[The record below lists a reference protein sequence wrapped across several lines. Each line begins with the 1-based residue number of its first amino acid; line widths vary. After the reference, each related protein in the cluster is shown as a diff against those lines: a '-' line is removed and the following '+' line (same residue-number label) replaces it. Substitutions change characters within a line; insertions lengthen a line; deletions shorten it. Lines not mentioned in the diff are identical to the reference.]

1 MSVQLPSLPRAR
13 AAPRDGKQRDGKQGG
28 GKQLAAFWPVPK
40 ILVYVVGFIPAVW
53 WFELGLTDRL
63 GADPMKALEH
73 ALGLW
78 ALRFLIASL
87 AITPLRQLTGI
98 NLIRYRRALGLL
110 CFYYV
115 VLHLLT
121 YLVLDQ
127 GLDLSAIVA
136 DVLKRLYITIGMAA
150 FLILVPL
157 AFTSNN
163 LSIRRLGAQA
173 WNRLHRFV
181 YLVAILAVL
190 HFLLSV
196 KVPIEP
202 LVYAALVAALLGY
215 RLARS
220 ALRELG
226 GKVPARARNGEA
238 SASPPPLIPAKAGN
252 QDFKAGV

>member
-1 MSVQLPSLPRAR
+1 MSAQAPSLPRSR
-13 AAPRDGKQRDGKQGG
+13 AVPRGRKGLVLSWQ
-28 GKQLAAFWPVPK
+28 VPK
-40 ILVYVVGFIPAVW
+40 FLVYIVGFIPAVW
-53 WFELGLTDRL
+53 WLELGLTDQL

-87 AITPLRQLTGI
+87 AITPLRQLTSV

-110 CFYYV
+110 AFYYV

-127 GLDLSAIVA
+127 GLDLSAIIA
-136 DVLKRLYITIGMAA
+136 DILKRLYITIGMAA

-157 AFTSNN
+157 AITSSNFA
-163 LSIRRLGAQA
+163 IRRLGAQA
-173 WNRLHRFV
+173 WNRLHRWV
-181 YLVAILAVL
+181 YVVAILAVF

-202 LVYAALVAALLGY
+202 LVYAALVGILLAY
-215 RLARS
+215 RLGRS
-220 ALRELG
+220 LYRNWHGRPRREPGAELKTSNG
-226 GKVPARARNGEA
+226 APARFGGLKGGGGIH
-238 SASPPPLIPAKAGN
+238 ST
-252 QDFKAGV
+252 